1 MTRRQKRKLKIKL
14 QVEKYLIKNGEMQV
28 RDIVYELGKHKHF
41 QVTPFELTGILRT
54 SDRVEKVSKGLYRF
68 KET

>member
-28 RDIVYELGKHKHF
+28 RDIVYQLGQHKHF
-41 QVTPFELTGILRT
+41 QVTPFELTGIFRPIL
-54 SDRVEKVSKGLYRF
+54 L
-68 KET
+68 